1 MPYQSWY
8 SAATSAAVDM
18 NMPPALVPAI
28 NSAMQPP
35 RQPMTPINANVPNT
49 NNIATEGGN
58 DQPNNSFSQN
68 NLSGNDQSNS
78 SFARNNLRTAGRF
91 DKETAMITPQ
101 ETQRMMFGDQAFR
114 NTRRISEERDKTK
127 DYSGA
132 NTDPQTRTQ
141 EDMMGDMTGQ
151 EMFLGVNTS
160 NPFSDQFSNLYNIL

>member
-49 NNIATEGGN
+49 DNIATEGGN
-58 DQPNNSFSQN
+58 N
-68 NLSGNDQSNS
+68 QSNS
-78 SFARNNLRTAGRF
+78 SFAQNNLRTAGRF

-114 NTRRISEERDKTK
+114 NTRRITEERDMTK
-127 DYSGA
+127 D
-132 NTDPQTRTQ
+132 DPTGGGGGNDGFDPTQ
-141 EDMMGDMTGQ
+141 QNMMPGQ
-151 EMFLGVNTS
+151 EMFLGVNAS